1 MLIEAVYF
9 DIGETLLDRRRE
21 YEAHAAR
28 LGVSPHTF
36 SAVFGA
42 VIAGGGSVADV
53 MARFDD
59 RGPAP
64 GSGLLAALEESD
76 LYADARPCLTELG
89 RRGLKVG
96 VVGNQPAEIGDQLR
110 RLGLPAD
117 DIATSAQWGVAKPD
131 AEFFRRI
138 VESAGV
144 DASSIVY
151 VGDQIDL
158 DIVPALA
165 VGLQAVRILRGPW
178 GYLVRDSSAED
189 ACLAVIKSLAELPAL
204 LDPGQEGPDQL
215 RAGHVGSH

>member
-1 MLIEAVYF
+1 VPIEAVYF

-21 YEAHAAR
+21 YAAHAAR

-42 VIAGGGSVADV
+42 VVASGGSVADV
-53 MARFDD
+53 MARFDED
-59 RGPAP
+59 PTAG
-64 GSGLLAALEESD
+64 GDTQLVEVDESD
-76 LYADARPCLTELG
+76 VYPDVRPCLTWLR
-89 RRGLKVG
+89 RRGVRVG
-96 VVGNQPAEIGDQLR
+96 VVGNQPAGIGDQLR
-110 RLGLPAD
+110 GLGLPAD

-131 AEFFRRI
+131 VAFFRRI

-158 DIVPALA
+158 DVVPAIA
-165 VGLQAVRILRGPW
+165 AGLHAVRILRGPW
-178 GYLVRDSSAED
+178 GHLVRNASAEH

-204 LDPGQEGPDQL
+204 LSAGQECPDEL
-215 RAGHVGSH
+215 RAGDVSAD

>member
-21 YEAHAAR
+21 YAAHAAR

-42 VIAGGGSVADV
+42 VIANGGSVADV

-59 RGPAP
+59 DPPAP
-64 GSGLLAALEESD
+64 GDESLAEVDETD
-76 LYADARPCLTELG
+76 LYADVRPGLNAL
-89 RRGLKVG
+89 RGLALRVG
-96 VVGNQPAEIGDQLR
+96 IVGNQPAGIADQLR
-110 RLGLPAD
+110 RLELPAD
-117 DIATSAQWGVAKPD
+117 VIATSAQWGVAKPD
-131 AEFFRRI
+131 AGFFRRI

-144 DASSIVY
+144 DPASIVY

-165 VGLQAVRILRGPW
+165 AGLHAVRIRRGPW
-178 GYLVRDSSAED
+178 GYLVRDEHVEH
-189 ACLAVIKSLAELPAL
+189 ACLAVITTLAELPPL
-204 LDPGQEGPDQL
+204 LAAGQKRPDEL
-215 RAGHVGSH
+215 RAGHLGSD